1 MTDASKPPRLLLCQP
16 GADWAVEDVHN
27 GIYKALERRGVE
39 VVAYNLSGRIQA
51 SAGYMKW
58 WWNHRQRRGVDMP
71 KYTEAD
77 VLFDACQHIVTRALY
92 FGVDWVVLISG
103 TYVPPQVL
111 GMIRRAGLK
120 LCTILTESPYQ
131 RAQEILLANYSN
143 VVFTN
148 ERTAVADM
156 AQYCN
161 RHAYY
166 WQHALDP
173 AKHHPEERE
182 GDVEGMDWLD
192 VPGHDVVFIGTGWEE
207 RCDLLGAVDWDG
219 IDFGLYGSWG
229 LLGSRN
235 KLRQHIK
242 GGVIDNRLTAAM
254 YRKAK
259 IGINLHRT
267 SVTWGR
273 GVDHIERAESMN
285 PRCYELA
292 ADGCFFL
299 TDYRAEVGEVFGD
312 AVPTFDSPAEL
323 EALIRYYLAHDQE
336 RQAIAAKLPGLV
348 AEHTFDNR
356 IPKLMDVLMH
366 YTE

>member
-1 MTDASKPPRLLLCQP
+1 MSEPKPLRVALIHP
-16 GADWAVEDVHN
+16 GADWATFDTYE
-27 GIYKALERRGVE
+27 GIYKALERKGVE

-51 SAGYMKW
+51 SGGYFKW
-58 WWNHRQRRGVDMP
+58 WWNHQKRQGYDLP

-77 VLFDACQHIVTRALY
+77 ILFDACQHILTRALY

-103 TYVPPQVL
+103 TYIPPQVL

-120 LCTILTESPYQ
+120 ICTILTESPYQ
-131 RAQEILLANYSN
+131 EIQEITLARYSD

-148 ERTAVADM
+148 ERTAIPTFAPHCRM
-156 AQYCN
+156 RC
-161 RHAYY
+161 YY

-173 AKHHPEERE
+173 EKHHPDTQD
-182 GDVEGMDWLD
+182 GDVEGLED
-192 VPGHDVVFIGTGWEE
+192 VAAHDVVFVGTGWEE
-207 RCDLLGAVDWDG
+207 RCDLLEAVNWDG
-219 IDFGLYGSWG
+219 IDFGLYGSWA

-235 KLRQHIK
+235 KLRQHIRA
-242 GGVIDNRLTAAM
+242 GIIDNHLTAAL

-267 SVTWGR
+267 SITWGR

-312 AVPTFDSPAEL
+312 AVPTFDTPQEL
-323 EALIRYYLAHDQE
+323 EQWIRYYLAHDAE
-336 RQAIAAKLPGLV
+336 RREMAAKLPGLV

-356 IPKLMDVLMH
+356 IPKLMDVLTN
-366 YTE
+366 YTT